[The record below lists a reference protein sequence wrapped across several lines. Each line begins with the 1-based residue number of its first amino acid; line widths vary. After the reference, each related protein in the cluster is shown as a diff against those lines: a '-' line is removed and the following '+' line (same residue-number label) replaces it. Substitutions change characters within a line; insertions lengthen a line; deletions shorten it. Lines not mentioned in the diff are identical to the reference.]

1 MASTTRPVDGGP
13 IGRLRALYDAFQ
25 ILIHEMLK
33 FGVVGVLGVI
43 IDVGLFNLAR
53 HFAVGPLTSKAIS
66 TTTAAVISY
75 FLNRNWSFR
84 HLARS
89 GTGRELVVFLVLSA
103 VGLGIAE
110 GCLAI
115 SHYALGYTSTL
126 DDNISANGFGL
137 VLGTLWRFWS
147 FKRWV
152 FLPVSGNVGDTE
164 IALRAAV

>member
-1 MASTTRPVDGGP
+1 MASPTRPVDRGLL
-13 IGRLRALYDAFQ
+13 GRLRALYDAFQ
-25 ILIHEMLK
+25 VLIHEMLK
-33 FGVVGVLGVI
+33 FGVVGVLGVV
-43 IDVGLFNLAR
+43 IDVGLFNVAR
-53 HFAVGPLTSKAIS
+53 HFGVGPLTSKGIS
-66 TTTAAVISY
+66 TTTAAIISY
-75 FLNRNWSFR
+75 FLNRHWSFR

-89 GTGRELVVFLVLSA
+89 GTGRELVVFLLLSA

-152 FLPVSGNVGDTE
+152 FLPVSDDISDAE
-164 IALRAAV
+164 IAVGAAV